1 MTNRNGSSNVALGA
15 TALRMHVEPQTWKGR
30 PVPPLL
36 AGWFDQLMEQA
47 PLILQGSAVHY
58 IDVTLTAASAG
69 NYAKPPQILFK

>member
-1 MTNRNGSSNVALGA
+1 MTTIRGA
-15 TALRMHVEPQTWKGR
+15 TNQATAIGIDSRPVWKGR

-36 AGWFDQLMEQA
+36 VAWFDQLMEQA
-47 PLILQGSAVHY
+47 PLILTGSAVHY